1 MMRLSNKSVSA
12 IIGKSEANLLQY
24 KILTF
29 RNCILFKYISDF
41 FLRYTCTQAYNM
53 CLFIILKLTSQFWRQ
68 LICIGI
74 IRIIRNCTVCY
85 LCASVCCKNNLTAQ
99 LFNISLCKKRNAHR
113 GWHVLRGHANLLV
126 QIFVRSFVKLI
137 TFGFVFLDFF
147 YRLFA
152 LGIVYFQTIF
162 GINIIS
168 HFIKRDAFITILIH
182 QVSLWKK
189 DAC

>member
-74 IRIIRNCTVCY
+74 IQIIRNCTVWY

-113 GWHVLRGHANLLV
+113 GWHVLRRHANLLV
-126 QIFVRSFVKLI
+126 QIFVRGFVKLI
-137 TFGFVFLDFF
+137 TLGFVFLDFF

-152 LGIVYFQTIF
+152 LGIVYF
-162 GINIIS
+162 
-168 HFIKRDAFITILIH
+168 
-182 QVSLWKK
+182 
-189 DAC
+189 